1 MLSIWM
7 NEKTSGLFSGG
18 GRTQEERLQE
28 GEQVDDGAEICQ
40 TDDDACG
47 GGAAGQKAGR
57 QGADFDTGRSAES

>member
-1 MLSIWM
+1 M
-7 NEKTSGLFSGG
+7 NEKTSNLFSGG

-47 GGAAGQKAGR
+47 GGAAGQKARR